1 MIVKATGI
9 VRRLDDLGRLV
20 IPKEIRKLHHLK
32 EGDSIEFF
40 VESDQIIIKKYEVL
54 SKHLENLNMMVDAL
68 EDIYQES
75 VLFIQ
80 DEWLKYHDLSIDP
93 SFCEKAKSH
102 HITMF
107 EDALLYED
115 DDHTYNGVI
124 YPVILFGDWFGS
136 FVLLFERHRYK
147 EEDLR
152 PFEAYSEL
160 LSRQQLR

>member
-1 MIVKATGI
+1 MKATGI

-20 IPKEIRKLHHLK
+20 IPKEIRKQHHLK

-40 VESDQIIIKKYEVL
+40 VENDQIIIKKYEVL

-68 EDIYQES
+68 EDMYQES

-80 DEWLKYHDLSIDP
+80 EEWLKYHNLSITS
-93 SFCEKAKSH
+93 SFHQMAQCH
-102 HITMF
+102 HMTMF
-107 EDALLYED
+107 ENERIYED
-115 DDHTYNGVI
+115 DDSVYRGVI

-136 FVLLFERHRYK
+136 FVMLFEHRQYK

-152 PFEAYSEL
+152 PLEAYREL
-160 LSRQQLR
+160 LSRQQFR

>member
-68 EDIYQES
+68 EDMYQES

-80 DEWLKYHDLSIDP
+80 DEWLKYHDLSLD
-93 SFCEKAKSH
+93 FQ
-102 HITMF
+102 
-107 EDALLYED
+107 DGL
-115 DDHTYNGVI
+115 
-124 YPVILFGDWFGS
+124 
-136 FVLLFERHRYK
+136 
-147 EEDLR
+147 
-152 PFEAYSEL
+152 
-160 LSRQQLR
+160 

>member
-1 MIVKATGI
+1 MKATGI

-40 VESDQIIIKKYEVL
+40 VENDQIIIKKYEVL

-68 EDIYQES
+68 EDMYQEN

-80 DEWLKYHDLSIDP
+80 DEWLKYHDLSIEP
-93 SFCEKAKSH
+93 SFYEKAQCRQ
-102 HITMF
+102 ITMF

-115 DDHTYNGVI
+115 DDSAYNGVI